1 MAKANDRRGASKFER
16 VARSYGVELLAA
28 RLMVRPSA
36 VYHWLRGATSPHP
49 ANAIMIQNL
58 AKERDVRLSLDDIY
72 QHFREV
78 RTERYAP
85 SRLTLLPAH
94 LAADAIS
101 NSRLR

>member
-1 MAKANDRRGASKFER
+1 MAKANDRRGSSKFER
-16 VARSYGVELLAA
+16 FARSYGVELLAA

-58 AKERDVRLSLDDIY
+58 AKERQITLSLDEIY
-72 QHFREV
+72 QHFREAHA
-78 RTERYAP
+78 ERYSS
-85 SRLTLLPAH
+85 SRLTPLPAH